1 MIIDLDLR
9 AGFKPDAGFQSEVR
23 GVGSAPRRRQDLVV
37 PERHRDE
44 YGKAFS

>member
-23 GVGSAPRRRQDLVV
+23 GAGSAPGRHQDLVV
-37 PERHRDE
+37 PGQHRDE